1 MLYNIDFAYID
12 SLVEKVKIGES
23 EPLFELFEY
32 YKPLINFSIN
42 QLRKRYSSI
51 EKDDLMTDSIFILK
65 DLCIKYD
72 KDKCYFT
79 YFLET
84 RFKPY
89 LLSKIKSQYISKI
102 DIISLDEVE
111 ESLFLD
117 EKIITDFDPIHEAL
131 EQLSPDQKQV
141 IDLFFF
147 CNLTQQECAEIL
159 EISQPAFSKKLKKIL
174 NQIKKIC
181 KQL

>member
-147 CNLTQQECAEIL
+147 CNQH
-159 EISQPAFSKKLKKIL
+159 SKNVLKF
-174 NQIKKIC
+174 
-181 KQL
+181 